1 VKENNRFTVF
11 KKECDKWVKFYGL
24 NNWRIKYEEM
34 EDESNSGLCSFDLHN
49 RMAVISLNTAADE
62 KNVNPALIAF
72 HEVTELLLARIRYL
86 ATERYIQPDEVD
98 DAIHECIRTL
108 ENSVWKSVTPK
119 PQ

>member
-1 VKENNRFTVF
+1 
-11 KKECDKWVKFYGL
+11 
-24 NNWRIKYEEM
+24 M